1 LNSKIGFLATL
12 IVTIIIAVY
21 GIELSFRVF
30 TGSGR
35 LDYLAAVLIVLVV
48 LGLADFL
55 FYRRLHSITSDL

>member
-1 LNSKIGFLATL
+1 MNSKTGFLATL

-21 GIELSFRVF
+21 GIELSVRVF

-35 LDYLAAVLIVLVV
+35 LDYLVVVLIVLVV

-55 FYRRLHSITSDL
+55 FYRRLHSINSDL